1 MEPEETNQRMV
12 ALQGEAQRA
21 PTSLVTC
28 SSLAGSVVWGEGWD
42 KWRKEGRMGGSNDV
56 RSDLWK
62 DEMIRDQRAGEGWK
76 GVGEGWNNAPMGG
89 HMEGEV
95 NGERDERKRG
105 EEWAAVW
112 AGGGGGGDGGGGG
125 AYHGKF
131 CSSDWSAEREPS
143 SIMYIMDPWEI
154 FIHIKW
160 SSTRKCLAA
169 TAQPR
174 IARGGNFNILFC
186 LYLHTVN
193 SHIPLCS
200 FAAASYCVSQKGL
213 KDSMTICKHA
223 SNSRL
228 FKYLCDEKRRLLRV

>member
-28 SSLAGSVVWGEGWD
+28 SSLAGSLVWGEGWD

-76 GVGEGWNNAPMGG
+76 GAGEGWNNAPMGG

-112 AGGGGGGDGGGGG
+112 AGGCGGGDGGGGG
-125 AYHGKF
+125 CISWKILLQWLECRTGALIYNVYHGSVRDFNTYKMEQHQEVSR
-131 CSSDWSAEREPS
+131 CHGTAENR
-143 SIMYIMDPWEI
+143 PWGQ
-154 FIHIKW
+154 FQY
-160 SSTRKCLAA
+160 SVLFVLA
-169 TAQPR
+169 
-174 IARGGNFNILFC
+174 
-186 LYLHTVN
+186 
-193 SHIPLCS
+193 
-200 FAAASYCVSQKGL
+200 YC
-213 KDSMTICKHA
+213 
-223 SNSRL
+223 
-228 FKYLCDEKRRLLRV
+228 